1 MAKKQHLDF
10 NRLLPSS
17 LKNETLTSL
26 VSNLFNRFV
35 AEEKSVLV
43 DGRIGK
49 QVEGDPQIYA
59 SNLEREVNALVP
71 ALYVKTGTEESA
83 FTFEDFVNRLDV
95 LNADSDNMR
104 EWMAEQY
111 FNFHAPI
118 DYDKFVN
125 FGNYYW
131 VGQTV
136 IAPNTHAGNPNNEP
150 EYYTIAR
157 PAATSKIKMP
167 TTYVA
172 TQPVKLTGTDRE
184 NETLTIRF
192 TSSLDFVVTSTNPV
206 DGGKIIVDSVD
217 PYGPVTGTLSSTEVG
232 AKTFVQL
239 YVRGKSFVGFGIGKP
254 YDTNFDEPN
263 DALIS
268 FTIQN
273 GAIPFSA
280 EDRFIIDLSH
290 RTSSIFVSFQSIS
303 MSGKGA
309 LIGARSILPIM
320 YLNGERIARGARVL
334 VTAQADASENGI
346 YVVDSNAWK
355 RAHNATNEDH
365 LRVGSR
371 IFVYRTAQTFEVTSK
386 TPLIED
392 SSLLSSDITFTAVPA
407 NPPVNLNPWQIRN
420 NWYHK
425 DDFTAIFGPYGVS
438 IESAVQAKRPIIEYN
453 EDLQLNS
460 SLTSAG
466 IPVENGEVINIQQR
480 FAVNQPPQFDL
491 FRYDGTHAGI
501 TSSIFFY
508 VEDPDFEVDE
518 ILQRRLKTTADYD
531 YVFGHGLKDEKGR
544 LLFYKKVPDGE
555 VQNAK
560 LETVWVPGVS
570 GPVAKSVFLPNVAG
584 ADVTFDLLKTTADV
598 QTWTL
603 TFVDGTFKVVGER
616 SGNVGNAVPGTAFE
630 CDDFVIT
637 ISPAAYADGDV
648 ISFNV
653 MNKSAPR
660 YVKKTSDGNIINYP
674 GGIAGDTN
682 DAQID
687 GAWMTPLR
695 MFQNL
700 ERETRSEMSYGDIID
715 HVRSM
720 IRNQDGFQG
729 GSLGVNNVR
738 NLAFNPAFG
747 GTIRDFDLNF
757 PLFAGMLIQKD
768 LSPITLV
775 DFAEQQYNVALSSVD
790 QFITERLPAYISA
803 GNSVAISQIAPFS
816 TEIQS
821 LLVEFERLRAENE
834 NLREVFGDTTAK
846 IPNWP
851 ATLPMLGLIP
861 AVQPDVSFDFELG
874 INIIVHHDGHISPII
889 ERSYDVDRE
898 LVKTLV
904 LRSDGT
910 TTAGYFSEAT
920 PNIPY
925 TGQLWLKPSTMQ
937 LKVFDVSYDTSEE
950 PNAGS
955 TGQYWFN
962 RATQQMYAWDDIG
975 GSWVTSTVTV
985 AERWVPFSVE
995 NVRNSLMIAVEQK
1008 LYESVHPS
1016 QTVSSYLANANGSR
1030 YAEIELARFALKY
1043 GYDTF
1048 APDFNQTD
1056 AFTWNYS
1063 QAVIPGFTEV
1073 PARWYD
1079 IYKQHFDNPGQ
1090 TLSTCRPNLEPWKL
1104 LNFASKPPTWDALY
1118 ASTVQGTD
1126 NIVTPVRVA
1135 AWHDVPALSGLPVI
1149 DGVQLANGDRVL
1161 LFNQFA
1167 PETNG
1172 IYVATSSGWV
1182 RSPDALVEG
1191 MTVGCLEGFTRA
1203 NTVWTI
1209 TTSGPITPDV
1219 TPVTFQQIRLWN
1231 QQMWIDIKTVNPWL
1245 KLCVNVYNDAVIPPY
1260 VSTLEGSSNE
1270 ALLTSIP
1277 SGISN
1282 SYSFGDNGPVEIAWK
1297 KSLEYLYGLARSA
1310 FRLQPLKFLS
1320 KAWGDTYV
1328 TAYDGGVRLERN
1340 LAALQPHTTFLM
1352 HGERLNIVNQYDASE
1367 VQKRISGSIAAVD
1380 SDDMTREIVFEVSH
1394 VEDNL
1399 TIFSL
1404 FINGQ
1409 LYAYV
1414 EEGVPFSIT
1423 VAGLVFT
1430 NVTIDDLGIP
1440 FELSEKLVVNMYD
1453 DVVDTEHPDYVDPDL
1468 IVDDFC
1474 EGCVADG
1481 TVIEPPAQPM
1491 KPVDT
1496 TYTHTAAAV
1505 KKFKGLGQW
1514 FTNLLRFSFIDT
1526 EFSAATQAY
1535 REWQLKLAHRIGALI
1550 RQDTLS
1556 INTAQ
1561 GVLPP
1566 TAYHLLLKKNAN
1578 TESLWITGLRVQLV
1592 SMGAR
1597 VTNKYGFLVPKTDAS
1612 DWTFRIESY
1621 NIQNPTIEK
1630 YVLDTNGD
1638 FQTFNALAKVTTPL
1652 DWKRYTEKVSIETV
1666 TTPQIITGLQNV
1678 LNFIYGYIDRL
1689 YDLGWKVYPEDAPV
1703 TDAETGRNLDWQLE
1717 VEKLVDRVYKGMN
1730 AGEGH
1735 ILNPFMSN
1743 LVLST
1748 PRGLMARYS
1757 DSVFIDTYSA
1767 QGAYDVNG
1775 SFIPVDK
1782 LHVIRTDE
1790 GAVTYS
1796 NTPIFS
1802 AHVFIDE
1809 YEHAILFNKKF
1820 SDVNGAAMLFDPFLG
1835 ARIRTA
1841 YLTYIRQEEPNGKPT
1856 FEGFF
1861 LSGNNVSRNIVSSVD
1876 ASASYYDAA
1885 KTFYEPTTAEH
1896 ALALLGYR
1904 KKSYFDK
1911 IAVNSSTQFNFW
1923 RGLIQAKGTNMTI
1936 DAFVNYKK
1944 FNDASVDEYWAFK
1957 IAEYGD
1963 AREKTLPE
1971 LKIEP
1976 TDTNQKYLRLQFYA
1990 NGDGTDLM
1998 PLFTH
2003 VENGDDT
2010 RWFSIDDLGK
2020 GMRFEA
2026 VKISE
2031 PVVVDAGLTL
2041 PAYVRL
2047 NNIYHNGDNVLT
2059 TVKLVKTNVLTKEIQ
2074 KFETTYAEV
2083 VNASL
2088 LKITFVPIEEGYDF
2102 SFEVTGFTW
2111 INPTKLSP
2119 IKLIDYE
2126 DSLHIADI
2134 ALWHPAIGIH
2144 AQAPLEAVDIISSS
2158 DPARYNYTTQTAN
2171 NENYHTLKSWARR
2184 EVGRVWWDTSNLGY
2198 IPYYDAKIFPNRDA
2212 RLQRWGLLADWASVD
2227 LYEWIESPVPPEEYD
2242 ALAVEQE
2249 GSAEIDSRI
2258 KASGR
2263 AARKKYYER
2272 DRIIK
2277 RKPIA
2282 WSRAGVGNANAHPA
2296 FGPAEHVTVR
2306 VAGSVII
2313 ADSGR
2318 CEAINLV
2325 EGRHFGGWRD
2335 GKPVGEVVL
2344 VDQIEYLVGSEAI
2357 GSEGSVSTPI
2367 LIPQVITPGKEISEM
2382 YLEPIENAMFGIRIG
2397 KITLTKKSLGQDSYA
2412 LRMTSQ
2418 IDGHYED
2425 KIIGEWYSSD
2435 PVADNTLTVSF
2446 ETFGLKLHIVRSTFD
2461 EFEPITPEEI
2471 IDAVTNPLNDIYIR
2485 EAIRFEEIIPLPD
2498 QLFVND
2504 ETNELYSETE
2514 YEWKTWEIPTQ
2525 DDLNSDL
2532 AFPFNAWKPY
2542 PGDEVIVSATQAIV
2556 EDMNRTENILT
2567 LRTGEKMSRYSIYW
2581 TPWESLDDVRL
2592 ETISTGIDPI
2602 SFTLSEQIDSNRVSV
2617 YVNGIQVNP
2626 SGYVITNDLIQI
2638 VNIPPEGSSVLVL
2651 YRAYVPSDAEL
2662 AFDPEVLENFTI
2674 QKQYKFDYQYTVI
2687 QQRDADGNLSA
2698 SKYYFWV
2705 QDKTIPQVNKNMSLA
2720 QAQDILT
2727 TGPSTYAVLAR
2738 ALPSVD
2744 SKYPAKFDSCAIAGL
2759 SQFVTKDN
2767 AFKLRFIRD
2776 FTLRDDP
2783 EEINLK
2789 NTHSEW
2795 KLIRKSQGKKIPAQL
2810 WELVT
2815 TAAAGIDAGGNTVP
2829 SQARVDYDLRN
2840 GARTRFGFGT
2850 GQIFADTE
2858 LVQASILNTVL
2869 NTQVTLRV
2877 GKKTIIDYITA
2888 LDFSK
2893 SDEWFATPEKV
2904 RETMSLIYNT
2914 ARASQ
2919 VNEIFFAVLEDAL
2932 ANNFELS
2939 DIFKTSYITV
2949 SSSTTIVEATQVEQE
2964 DELY

>member
-111 FNFHAPI
+111 FNFHVPI
-118 DYDKFVN
+118 DYDKLIN

-131 VGQTV
+131 AGKMLT
-136 IAPNTHAGNPNNEP
+136 PENTFQGNPDNDP
-150 EYYTIAR
+150 DYYTISR
-157 PAATSKIKMP
+157 PDATSKIKSP
-167 TTYVA
+167 VSLLATT
-172 TQPVKLTGTDRE
+172 PVKLTGTDRE
-184 NETLTIRF
+184 NEVITVRF
-192 TSSLDFVVTSTNPV
+192 TSSVDFVVTSTNPV
-206 DGGKIIVDSVD
+206 DGGKIIVGTTD
-217 PYGPVTGTLSSTEVG
+217 PYGPATGTLSSADVG
-232 AKTFVQL
+232 AKTEVKL
-239 YVRGKSFVGFGIGKP
+239 YVRGKSFVGFGVGKP
-254 YDTNFDEPN
+254 YDTSADEPN
-263 DALIS
+263 DQLLE

-273 GAIPFSA
+273 GTIPFSA
-280 EDRFIIDLSH
+280 EDKFVIDVSH
-290 RTSSIFVSFQSIS
+290 RTSSIFVSFESIS
-303 MSGKGA
+303 SSGKGA
-309 LIGARSILPIM
+309 VIGARSTLELM
-320 YLNGERIARGARVL
+320 YLGGVQVTRGVRVL
-334 VTAQADASENGI
+334 VTGQTNPQENGI
-346 YVVDSNAWK
+346 YIIDNGVWK
-355 RAHNATNEDH
+355 RARNAALESH
-365 LRVGSR
+365 LKVGSR
-371 IFVYRTAQTFEVTSK
+371 VYVFPTGQTFEVTSK
-386 TPLIED
+386 VPLVEDDTPI
-392 SSLLSSDITFTAVPA
+392 SSAITFTLDPL
-407 NPPVNLNPWQIRN
+407 NPPVNLSPWQIRN
-420 NWYHK
+420 QWYHK
-425 DDFTAIFGPYGVS
+425 DDFDSIFSEYGFS
-438 IESAVQAKRPIIEYN
+438 IDQAEQAKRPIIEYDA
-453 EDLQLNS
+453 DLQLNS
-460 SLTSAG
+460 SVTTDGVPTEGGPITVSQQ
-466 IPVENGEVINIQQR
+466 VIQR
-480 FAVNQPPQFDL
+480 NQPPQFDL
-491 FRYDGTHAGI
+491 FRYDGTHAGK

-508 VEDPDFEVDE
+508 VQDPDFEVDE
-518 ILQRRLKTTADYD
+518 IVQKRLKTTADYD
-531 YVFGHGLKDEKGR
+531 FIFGHGLKDEQGR

-555 VQNAK
+555 TQNAK
-560 LETVWVPGVS
+560 LETIWVPGVT

-584 ADVTFDLLKTTADV
+584 ADITFNELKTTADV

-603 TFVDGTFKVVGER
+603 TFSDGSFSVVGER
-616 SGNVGNAVPGTAFE
+616 AGNVGSAVPGTAFE
-630 CDDFVIT
+630 CDDFIIT
-637 ISPAAYADGDV
+637 ISSAAYSDGDV

-653 MNKSAPR
+653 MNKLAPR
-660 YVKKTSDGNIINYP
+660 YVKKNSDGQIINYP
-674 GGIAGDTN
+674 GGIVGDGN

-695 MFQNL
+695 MFQNM
-700 ERETRSEMSYGDIID
+700 ERETRSELSYGDIID

-729 GSLGVNNVR
+729 GSLGVNNIR
-738 NLAFNPAFG
+738 NMQFNPAYG
-747 GTIRDFDLNF
+747 GTIRDFNLNF
-757 PLFAGMLIQKD
+757 PLLAGMLIQKD
-768 LSPITLV
+768 MSPITLV

-790 QFITERLPAYISA
+790 QFITERLPSYVST
-803 GNSVAISQIAPFS
+803 GKSVAVSQIDPFS
-816 TEIQS
+816 TEIQA

-874 INIIVHHDGHISPII
+874 INIIVHHDGHISPIV

-898 LVKTLV
+898 LVKTQV
-904 LRSDGT
+904 KRSDGNI
-910 TTAGYFSEAT
+910 TAGYFSEAT
-920 PNIPY
+920 PNVPY
-925 TGQLWLKPSTMQ
+925 AGQLWLKPSTMQ
-937 LKVFDVSYDTSEE
+937 LKIFDVSYDTSIT
-950 PNAGS
+950 PASGAAG
-955 TGQYWFN
+955 QFWFN
-962 RATQQMYAWDDIG
+962 RAAQQMYEWDDIG
-975 GSWVTSTVTV
+975 GSWMLSTTTV
-985 AERWVPFSVE
+985 AERWVPFSIE

-1016 QTVSSYLANANGSR
+1016 QTVSQYLANANGSQ

-1063 QAVIPGFTEV
+1063 QASIPGFTEV
-1073 PARWYD
+1073 PARWFD

-1118 ASTVQGTD
+1118 ACTVQGTD

-1135 AWHDVPALSGLPVI
+1135 AWYDVPALSGLPVI
-1149 DGVQLANGDRVL
+1149 DGVQLVNGDRVL
-1161 LFNQFA
+1161 LFSQVA

-1172 IYVATSSGWV
+1172 IYVATSSGWT
-1182 RSPDALVEG
+1182 RSADVLVEG
-1191 MTVGCLEGFTRA
+1191 MTVGCLEGFTRS
-1203 NTVWTI
+1203 NTVWAI
-1209 TTSGPITPDV
+1209 TTAGPITPDV
-1219 TPVTFQQIRLWN
+1219 TPIAFEQIRLWN
-1231 QQMWIDIKTVNPWL
+1231 QQMWVDIKTVNPWL

-1260 VSTLEGSSNE
+1260 VSSLEGSSDE
-1270 ALLTSIP
+1270 ALLTTIP
-1277 SGISN
+1277 TGISN
-1282 SYSFGDNGPVEIAWK
+1282 AYTFGDNGPVEIAWK

-1310 FRLQPLKFLS
+1310 FRLQPLEFLS
-1320 KAWGDTYV
+1320 KSWGDTFV
-1328 TAYDGGVRLERN
+1328 TAYDGGARLERN
-1340 LAALQPHTTFLM
+1340 LVALQPHTSFLM
-1352 HGERLNIVNQYDASE
+1352 HGERLNIVNQYTSEE
-1367 VQKRISGSIAAVD
+1367 VQKRISGFIDAFD
-1380 SDDMTREIVFEVSH
+1380 PQDRTREVVFEVSH

-1399 TIFSL
+1399 TIFSM

-1409 LYAYV
+1409 LQAYV
-1414 EEGVPFSIT
+1414 EEGVPFSI
-1423 VAGLVFT
+1423 VVDGVIFD

-1440 FELSEKLVVNMYD
+1440 FELGEKFTINIYD
-1453 DVVDTEHPDYVDPDL
+1453 DVVDVDHPDYVDPDL

-1481 TVIEPPAQPM
+1481 TAIEPPTQPM

-1496 TYTHTAAAV
+1496 TYTHTVAAAV

-1526 EFSAATQAY
+1526 QFSAATQAY

-1556 INTAQ
+1556 INTVQ

-1621 NIQNPTIEK
+1621 NIQNPTLEK
-1630 YVLDTNGD
+1630 YVLNTSGD
-1638 FQTFNALAKVTTPL
+1638 FQTFNALAKTSTPL
-1652 DWKRYTEKVSIETV
+1652 EWKRYTEKQSIETV

-1717 VEKLVDRVYKGMN
+1717 VEKLVHRVYKGMN

-1775 SFIPVDK
+1775 AFIPVDK

-1820 SDVNGAAMLFDPFLG
+1820 SDENGAAMLFDPFLG

-1885 KTFYEPTTAEH
+1885 KTFYEPSTAEH

-1911 IAVNSSTQFNFW
+1911 IAVNNSTQFNFW

-1944 FNDASVDEYWAFK
+1944 FNDAAVDEYWAFK

-1976 TDTNQKYLRLQFYA
+1976 TDTNQKYLRLQFYT
-1990 NGDGTDLM
+1990 NGASADLM

-2003 VENGDDT
+2003 IESGDDT

-2020 GMRFEA
+2020 SMKFEA
-2026 VKISE
+2026 VSISE
-2031 PVVVDAGLTL
+2031 TVVADPSLSF
-2041 PAYVRL
+2041 PAYIRL
-2047 NNIYHNGDNVLT
+2047 NNIYHNGDGVEP
-2059 TVKLVKTNVLTKEIQ
+2059 TVSGP
-2074 KFETTYAEV
+2074 YSCSV
-2083 VNASL
+2083 VNANL
-2088 LKITFVPIEEGYDF
+2088 IKVDGPGTYTVA
-2102 SFEVTGFTW
+2102 GFTW

-2119 IKLIDYE
+2119 VKLIDYE
-2126 DSLHIADI
+2126 NSIHITDI
-2134 ALWHPAIGIH
+2134 SLWHPAIGIH
-2144 AQAPLEAVDIISSS
+2144 AQAPLEAVDIISNS
-2158 DPARYNYTTQTAN
+2158 DPARYNYTTQTSN

-2227 LYEWIESPVPPEEYD
+2227 LYEWVESTVHPSEYD
-2242 ALAVEQE
+2242 ALAAQQE
-2249 GSAEIDSRI
+2249 GSAEIDSRV
-2258 KASGR
+2258 KASGK
-2263 AARKKYYER
+2263 AALKKYYQR
-2272 DRIIK
+2272 NRIIK

-2282 WSRAGVGNANAHPA
+2282 WSRAGIGNENAHPA
-2296 FGPAEHVTVR
+2296 FGTAESVTVR
-2306 VAGSVII
+2306 AAGNALI
-2313 ADSGR
+2313 ADTGR
-2318 CEAINLV
+2318 CEAIDLV
-2325 EGRHFGGWRD
+2325 GGRHFGGWIN

-2344 VDQIEYLVGSEAI
+2344 LDEFDYLIGSEAF
-2357 GSEGSVSTPI
+2357 GLEASVSEPI
-2367 LIPQVITPGKEISEM
+2367 LMSTSADISDI
-2382 YLEPIENAMFGIRIG
+2382 YLEPIENALFGTRIG

-2412 LRMTSQ
+2412 LRMTSVD
-2418 IDGHYED
+2418 DGHYED
-2425 KIIGEWYSSD
+2425 KVISEWYSND
-2435 PVADNTLTVSF
+2435 PIADHTLIVNF
-2446 ETFGLKLHIVRSTFD
+2446 ETFGLRLLIVRSTFHPD
-2461 EFEPITPEEI
+2461 NPLTPEEI
-2471 IDAVTNPLNDIYIR
+2471 IDAVTSPGNNIFVR
-2485 EAIRFEEIIPLPD
+2485 EAIRYEEIIPLPSD
-2498 QLFVND
+2498 LFVND
-2504 ETNELYSETE
+2504 ETNELYANTE
-2514 YEWKTWEIPTQ
+2514 YEWKTWEVPTQ
-2525 DDLNSDL
+2525 AQLSSDL
-2532 AFPFNAWKPY
+2532 APPFNAWKAY
-2542 PGDEVIVSATQAIV
+2542 PGDDVIVAASPFIV
-2556 EDMNRTENILT
+2556 DDMSRSSNTLT
-2567 LRTGEKMSRYSIYW
+2567 LRTGEKISRYTVQW
-2581 TPWESLDDVRL
+2581 DEWKSLDELRL
-2592 ETISTGIDPI
+2592 ETVSNGVDAI
-2602 SFTLSEQIDSNRVSV
+2602 SFTLPETIDANRISV

-2626 SGYVITNDLIQI
+2626 SGYVITGDLVQI
-2638 VNIPPEGSSVLVL
+2638 VNIPQEGFSVLVL
-2651 YRAYVPSDAEL
+2651 YRAHAPTDDEM
-2662 AFDPEVLENFTI
+2662 AFDPDVLENYAI
-2674 QKQYKFDYQYTVI
+2674 QTQFKLDYQYTVI
-2687 QQRDADGNLSA
+2687 QLRDSEGNLSG
-2698 SKYYFWV
+2698 STYYFWV
-2705 QDKTIPQVNKNMSLA
+2705 KSKTIPQINKNMSLA
-2720 QAQDILT
+2720 QAQSILT
-2727 TGPSTYAVLAR
+2727 AGPDSYAVLVR
-2738 ALPSVD
+2738 ALTNND
-2744 SKYPAKFDSCAIAGL
+2744 RKYPAKFDSCAIAGL
-2759 SQFVTKDN
+2759 SRYVTKDN
-2767 AFKLRFIRD
+2767 AFKLRFVRD

-2795 KLIRKSQGKKIPAQL
+2795 KLLRKSQAKKIPAQL
-2810 WELVT
+2810 WEIV
-2815 TAAAGIDAGGNTVP
+2815 TAAISGTDAGGNPVP
-2829 SQARVDYDLRN
+2829 SQARIDYDLRN
-2840 GARTRFGFGT
+2840 GTRTRFGFDS
-2850 GQIFADTE
+2850 GQIFADTD
-2858 LVQASILNTVL
+2858 LVKASVTNAIL

-2893 SDEWFATPEKV
+2893 SDEWFATPEKA
-2904 RETMSLIYNT
+2904 RETMGIIYNT

-2919 VNEIFFAVLEDAL
+2919 VNEIFFAVLDDAL
-2932 ANNFELS
+2932 ANNFEFS

-2949 SSSTTIVEATQVEQE
+2949 SSSTTIIEATQVEQE